1 MIKWSFLLRFIVR
14 ACLTSIK
21 NPVFAWMLM
30 VAMMLFGALAFR
42 GMGVSQLPDVDIPNI
57 NISVNWEGASPTII
71 ESDVVD
77 TLESA
82 VMSVEGVQSI
92 STSIRRGNANIT
104 VEFALNRDLDKALN
118 DVQSKVSQ
126 AMSRLPDDID
136 PPTVSKVNPDDQPIM
151 WLAIDS
157 DKMTTKELMTYAR
170 DNIKDKFLT
179 TDGVADVIIS
189 GYVDP
194 NLRLWVN
201 DKKLKEYQ
209 L

>member
-1 MIKWSFLLRFIVR
+1 
-14 ACLTSIK
+14 
-21 NPVFAWMLM
+21 
-30 VAMMLFGALAFR
+30 
-42 GMGVSQLPDVDIPNI
+42 
-57 NISVNWEGASPTII
+57 
-71 ESDVVD
+71 
-77 TLESA
+77 
-82 VMSVEGVQSI
+82 
-92 STSIRRGNANIT
+92 
-104 VEFALNRDLDKALN
+104 
-118 DVQSKVSQ
+118 
-126 AMSRLPDDID
+126 MSRLPDDID

-209 L
+209 LTVSDIINTVSSEHSEVPSGKLENAKSEFSVRTLGEAETVDQFANLSINRRGELQTMPPFLYQLLRELKMV